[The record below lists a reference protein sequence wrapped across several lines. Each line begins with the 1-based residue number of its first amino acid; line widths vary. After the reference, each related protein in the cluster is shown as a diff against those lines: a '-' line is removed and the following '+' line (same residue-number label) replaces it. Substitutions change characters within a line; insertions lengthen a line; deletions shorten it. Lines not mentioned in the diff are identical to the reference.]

1 MLGKKIK
8 QIVFRQK
15 NNLTIFLSFLIDT
28 ILAIKIVMLELKSTG
43 NQWFNNLTKIIA
55 KLVSRNF
62 STRCNS
68 LDKSILLII
77 NYSFIKLQHI
87 AF

>member
-28 ILAIKIVMLELKSTG
+28 ILAIKIIMLELKSTG

-55 KLVSRNF
+55 KLVSRIF

-68 LDKSILLII
+68 LDKIILLII

>member
-28 ILAIKIVMLELKSTG
+28 ILAIKIIMLELKSTG

-55 KLVSRNF
+55 KLVSRIF
-62 STRCNS
+62 STRSNS
-68 LDKSILLII
+68 LDKIILLII
-77 NYSFIKLQHI
+77 NNSFIKLQHI